1 MKSRRSASEF
11 HREHPSA
18 WQRHRAGACQ
28 LSCHYCVQANKF
40 RGLSWRFIPS
50 DKYAAFTKHE
60 RERKVTEKQERQR
73 SGLIIPHS
81 QAPLIYTGQRGA

>member
-1 MKSRRSASEF
+1 MQSRRSDSAF
-11 HREHPSA
+11 HQEYSSA
-18 WQRHRAGACQ
+18 WQRHRSGACP

-60 RERKVTEKQERQR
+60 RERKVNEKESKKRR
-73 SGLIIPHS
+73 GLIIPHS
-81 QAPLIYTGQRGA
+81 HAPMIYTAQRGA